1 MKKQK
6 PKLSINKIVK
16 EEEKMYK
23 DDDEFKT
30 QLIDKLEKS
39 LVNLFVNNLF

>member
-1 MKKQK
+1 M
-6 PKLSINKIVK
+6 NKDLADILFK